1 MSNQRDA
8 SRPVNVYGVKL
19 RNRRI
24 KGGLLKDGS
33 ISFKL
38 RYLTRDRTIRETL
51 VRLSPEACYAMA
63 HVAQVLTDEIGVDAR
78 DGSGIVRA

>member
-8 SRPVNVYGVKL
+8 SRPVRTYGVKL

-24 KGGLLKDGS
+24 IGGLLKDGS

-38 RYLTRDRTIRETL
+38 RYLTRHRTIRETL
-51 VRLSPEACYAMA
+51 IRLSPEACRAMT
-63 HVAQVLTDEIGVDAR
+63 HVAMVLTDEGA
-78 DGSGIVRA
+78 AK